1 MPTLTFIEDNGVVH
15 VVQARIGSS
24 AMQAAVDASVPGITA
39 DCGGACAC
47 GTCHGYVE
55 GAQAIGLPAPTDSE
69 RDMAECAD
77 DYRPNSRL
85 TCQIA
90 ITDAVDG
97 LVIRLPRMQA

>member
-1 MPTLTFIEDNGVVH
+1 MPTLTFIEDNGVSH

-24 AMQAAVDASVPGITA
+24 VMQAAVDASVPGILA

-55 GAQAIGLPAPTDSE
+55 GAQALSLPAASDSE

-90 ITDAVDG
+90 ITEAVDG
-97 LVIRLPRMQA
+97 LVIRLPRPLN